1 MESNESAPEFH
12 LEHFRETAIKP
23 EVPRFL
29 TTGKL
34 KLLYLLALFQLLA
47 GPLILLQVAA
57 VCQMTV
63 KEASHHGVAV
73 AMEKAWDGD
82 HLNVLVEMPN
92 HHADKSRQPAPTSD
106 PKGNLLKEK
115 SPVLPWMTSAF
126 RIAEIA
132 RYHPCPDWERRW
144 TPAWPQ
150 APPGPPPRA

>member
-1 MESNESAPEFH
+1 M
-12 LEHFRETAIKP
+12 
-23 EVPRFL
+23 PRFL

-47 GPLILLQVAA
+47 GPLILLQVTA

-63 KEASHHGVAV
+63 KEASRHGVTM
-73 AMEKAWDGD
+73 AMEKAWNGD
-82 HLNVLVEMPN
+82 HLDMVGEMPD
-92 HHADKSRQPAPTSD
+92 HHADKSRPPAPTSD
-106 PKGNLLKEK
+106 PKGKLLKDK

-126 RIAEIA
+126 RIAEIP
-132 RYHPCPDWERRW
+132 RHVSCPDWARIW